1 MRPFTSRKADTSA
14 RIASPRDAIRPF
26 LWAAAAVLTALSAWL
41 RPGSVPPA
49 AQDTLGPF
57 ATLAAIIGCAAL
69 ADRLGAFRLLARA
82 LIPQRPPRTAA
93 AAVLAFTALLSAL
106 INLDVAVVVA
116 TPVALQAAQRHRLS
130 GGRLAIAVAITA
142 NATSFLL
149 PTSNITNLLLLGR
162 APLPALA
169 YLRDS
174 WLAWLLVALVTLG
187 PLRIWAAQTGAEP
200 VRPVQAGPSARVVLD
215 LMPMFLAASAIRAL
229 IGTALVLHGSF
240 IRQLAVGSTLA
251 AAVSNLPAA
260 AAMQPAGTAGLWAA
274 ILATTIGPNLLI
286 TGSVATLISRRI
298 ARDGGARLG
307 AWRFSA
313 IGAALLPAQLAAAI
327 LGLHLAGALR

>member
-116 TPVALQAAQRHRLS
+116 TPVALRAAQRHRLS

-187 PLRIWAAQTGAEP
+187 PLSIWAAQTGAEP
-200 VRPVQAGPSARVVLD
+200 
-215 LMPMFLAASAIRAL
+215 
-229 IGTALVLHGSF
+229 
-240 IRQLAVGSTLA
+240 
-251 AAVSNLPAA
+251 
-260 AAMQPAGTAGLWAA
+260 
-274 ILATTIGPNLLI
+274 
-286 TGSVATLISRRI
+286 
-298 ARDGGARLG
+298 
-307 AWRFSA
+307 
-313 IGAALLPAQLAAAI
+313 
-327 LGLHLAGALR
+327 